1 MVARG
6 RYKNKYSLLLTVLTV
21 SVFIFIPGT
30 KIVGAAQIT
39 QRSLTLVGST
49 TIGGSDPGGVVNDNF
64 NFTVPTSAAIQSIG
78 FLYCTTASGTC
89 TTPTGLVTT
98 SSTLG
103 TTSSGLSGFTLTNTI
118 SGNPY
123 ISSASSYTPPSS
135 TALNVVIN
143 SITNPSQSNYTF
155 FVRITTYSGAAQGGS
170 AIDAGTVAASTA
182 TPIVLSGTMPE
193 SLIFCTG
200 GTIGETSGIPDCT
213 KATSGAVSFT
223 SLFSPTA
230 TSTATSQMSASTN
243 ASHGYTISVYGT
255 TLTSGSSSI
264 PEISTASASTVGTG
278 QFGLNLVA
286 NTIPVVGSALT
297 PVSDGINFK
306 GEASTGFSTANSFLY
321 TSGSQVADS
330 AYSGTGPTDS
340 QIYTVSY
347 IVNVPGNQAA
357 GTYTTT
363 LTYIC
368 TATF

>member
-1 MVARG
+1 MVTRS
-6 RYKNKYSLLLTVLTV
+6 RYKNKYILFLTVITV
-21 SVFIFIPGT
+21 SVYIFIPGAT
-30 KIVGAAQIT
+30 VVRAAQIT

-49 TIGGSDPGGVVNDNF
+49 SIGGSDPGGVVDDNF
-64 NFTVPTSAAIQSIG
+64 NFTVPTSSAIQSIG

-103 TTSSGLSGFTLTNTI
+103 TTSSGLSAFTLTNTI
-118 SGNPY
+118 AGNPY
-123 ISSASSYTPPSS
+123 ISSSSSYTPPAN

-143 SITNPSQSNYTF
+143 GVTNPTQSNYTF
-155 FVRITTYSGAAQGGS
+155 FVRITTYSGASQGGT

-200 GTIGETSGIPDCT
+200 GTIGETSGIPNCT
-213 KATSGAVSFT
+213 TATSGAIIFS
-223 SLFSPTA
+223 SLFSPTS

-243 ASHGYTISVYGT
+243 ASHGYTISVYGS
-255 TLTSGSSSI
+255 TLTSGGSTI
-264 PEISTASASTVGTG
+264 PEMATASASTIGTG
-278 QFGLNLVA
+278 QFGLNLVS
-286 NTIPVVGSALT
+286 NTTPVVGSSLT
-297 PVSDGINFK
+297 PASDGVNFK
-306 GEASTGFSTANSFLY
+306 GEASTGFSTVNSFLY
-321 TSGSQVADS
+321 VSGSQVADS
-330 AYSGTGPTDS
+330 GTGGSGPTDS
-340 QIYTVSY
+340 QIYTISY